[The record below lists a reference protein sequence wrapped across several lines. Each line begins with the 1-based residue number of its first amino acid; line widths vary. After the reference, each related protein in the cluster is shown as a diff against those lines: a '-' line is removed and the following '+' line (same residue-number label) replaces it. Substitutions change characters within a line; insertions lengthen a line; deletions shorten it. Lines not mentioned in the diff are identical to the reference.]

1 MGLLDSFGNGKTEVN
16 YLCIVGKS
24 LASAGF
30 LTSAA
35 LVMVVQAYGLDD
47 VIEKFLNSRKQL
59 FTVLQAMC
67 IFFGIAFATQLA
79 TQINQG

>member
-1 MGLLDSFGNGKTEVN
+1 M
-16 YLCIVGKS
+16 
-24 LASAGF
+24 
-30 LTSAA
+30 
-35 LVMVVQAYGLDD
+35 LDD